1 MEGFKYIKNIVSG
14 GEGTILIYKEIGNS
28 VDKKGQVNY
37 GVNGSEFA
45 AEMLYLQQVC
55 KNITV
60 RINSIGGSVL
70 DGYSIASSIYNCS
83 VPVTTII
90 DGLAASTALWCA
102 CAAPVGNRKAM
113 DFSTGMIHA
122 SSGTSNDEVQ
132 NIIDNSINTILT
144 NRCKLKNEDIKSM
157 MEKETWLDSK
167 DMLKHGFIDEVV
179 STNKKVTA
187 SKNLTELV
195 NVYNKLINNESEMTN
210 EQIQAVEAENKALKS
225 EVETLKKE
233 INEFKEAKN
242 KAELE
247 AKNKLKTDATALVNK
262 AFEEGRITKEEVE
275 NTIENA
281 SKDEASFK
289 FVSNF
294 ISKLPNKK
302 TSTKIFN
309 IANVTDVEN
318 AEDRKNWTYRDWESK
333 DLKGL
338 QNMYQSE
345 PEKYNELLKTLK

>member
-1 MEGFKYIKNIVSG
+1 MVSG
-14 GEGTILIYKEIGNS
+14 GDGTILIYKEIGNS
-28 VDKKGQVNY
+28 VSKDGRMIY

-45 AEMLYLQQVC
+45 AEMLYLQDRC

-83 VPVTTII
+83 IPVTTVI

-122 SSGTSNDEVQ
+122 SSGASDNEVQ

-144 NRCKLKNEDIKSM
+144 NRCKLKTEDIKSM
-157 MEKETWLDSK
+157 MEKETWLDCK
-167 DMLKHGFIDEVV
+167 DMLKHGFIDEIV
-179 STNKKVTA
+179 STNKKVSA
-187 SKNLTELV
+187 SKNLAEMATI
-195 NVYNKLINNESEMTN
+195 YNKLINNESEMTN
-210 EQIQAVEAENKALKS
+210 EQIQAVEAENKALKGT
-225 EVETLKKE
+225 VETLQKE

-247 AKNKLKTDATALVNK
+247 AKTKLKTDATALVNK

-275 NTIENA
+275 TTIENA

-302 TSTKIFN
+302 TSTKIFDVK
-309 IANVTDVEN
+309 NVKEEKEVESR
-318 AEDRKNWTYRDWESK
+318 DKWTYRDWESK

>member
-1 MEGFKYIKNIVSG
+1 MVSG

-28 VDKKGQVNY
+28 VSKDGRMIY

-45 AEMLYLQQVC
+45 AEMLYLQERC

-83 VPVTTII
+83 VPVTTVI

-122 SSGTSNDEVQ
+122 SSGASDNDVQ
-132 NIIDNSINTILT
+132 NIIDNSINKILT
-144 NRCKLKNEDIKSM
+144 NRCKLKTEDIKSM
-157 MEKETWLDSK
+157 MEKETWLDCK
-167 DMLKHGFIDEVV
+167 DMLKHGFIDEIV
-179 STNKKVTA
+179 STNKKVSA
-187 SKNLTELV
+187 SKNLAEMATI
-195 NVYNKLINNESEMTN
+195 YNKLINNESEMTN

-247 AKNKLKTDATALVNK
+247 AKNKLKTDATTLVNK
-262 AFEEGRITKEEVE
+262 AHEEGRITKEEVE
-275 NTIENA
+275 STIENA
-281 SKDEASFK
+281 SKDETNFK
-289 FVSNF
+289 MVSNF
-294 ISKLPNKK
+294 LSKLPTKK
-302 TSTKIFN
+302 TSQKPFDVK
-309 IANVTDVEN
+309 NVKEGKEVESR
-318 AEDRKNWTYRDWESK
+318 DNWTYRDWESK

-338 QNMYQSE
+338 QNMYQNE
-345 PEKYNELLKTLK
+345 LEKYNELLKTLK

>member
-1 MEGFKYIKNIVSG
+1 MVSG

-28 VDKKGQVNY
+28 VSKDGRMIY

-45 AEMLYLQQVC
+45 AEMLYLQERC

-83 VPVTTII
+83 VPVTTVI

-122 SSGTSNDEVQ
+122 SSGASDNEVQ

-144 NRCKLKNEDIKSM
+144 NRCKLKTEDIKSM
-157 MEKETWLDSK
+157 MEKETWLDCK
-167 DMLKHGFIDEVV
+167 EMLKHGFIDEIV
-179 STNKKVTA
+179 STNKKVSA
-187 SKNLTELV
+187 SKNLAEMATI
-195 NVYNKLINNESEMTN
+195 YNKLINNESEMTN

-247 AKNKLKTDATALVNK
+247 AKNKLKTDATTLVNK
-262 AFEEGRITKEEVE
+262 AHEEGRITKEEVE
-275 NTIENA
+275 STIENA
-281 SKDEASFK
+281 SKDETNFK
-289 FVSNF
+289 MVSNF
-294 ISKLPNKK
+294 LSKLPTKK
-302 TSTKIFN
+302 TSQKPFN
-309 IANVTDVEN
+309 IANVTEVQN
-318 AEDRKNWTYRDWESK
+318 AEDRTNWTYKDWETK

-338 QNMYQSE
+338 QNMYVTNRAE
-345 PEKYNELLKTLK
+345 FDELVKTIKK

>member
-1 MEGFKYIKNIVSG
+1 MVSG
-14 GEGTILIYKEIGNS
+14 GDGTILIYKEIGNS
-28 VDKKGQVNY
+28 VSKDGRMIY

-45 AEMLYLQQVC
+45 AEMLYLQDRC

-83 VPVTTII
+83 IPVTTVI

-122 SSGTSNDEVQ
+122 SSGASDDEVQ
-132 NIIDNSINTILT
+132 TIIDNSINTILT
-144 NRCKLKNEDIKSM
+144 NRCKLKTEDIKSM
-157 MEKETWLDSK
+157 MEKETWLDCK
-167 DMLKHGFIDEVV
+167 DMLKHGFIDEIV
-179 STNKKVTA
+179 STNKKVSA
-187 SKNLTELV
+187 SKNLAEMAT
-195 NVYNKLINNESEMTN
+195 VYNKLINNESEMTN

-247 AKNKLKTDATALVNK
+247 AKNKLKTDATTLVNK
-262 AFEEGRITKEEVE
+262 AFEEGRITKEEVDS
-275 NTIENA
+275 TIENA

-302 TSTKIFN
+302 TSQKPFDVK
-309 IANVTDVEN
+309 NVKEEKEVESR
-318 AEDRKNWTYRDWESK
+318 DNWTYRDWESK

-345 PEKYNELLKTLK
+345 REKYNELVKTLK

>member
-1 MEGFKYIKNIVSG
+1 MVSG

-28 VDKKGQVNY
+28 VSKDGRMIY

-45 AEMLYLQQVC
+45 AEMLYLQERC

-83 VPVTTII
+83 VPVTTVI

-122 SSGTSNDEVQ
+122 SSGASDNEVQ

-144 NRCKLKNEDIKSM
+144 NRCKLKTEDIKSM
-157 MEKETWLDSK
+157 MEKETWLDCK
-167 DMLKHGFIDEVV
+167 DMLKHGFIDEIV
-179 STNKKVTA
+179 STNKKVSA
-187 SKNLTELV
+187 SKNLAEMATI
-195 NVYNKLINNESEMTN
+195 YNKLINNESEMTN

-247 AKNKLKTDATALVNK
+247 AKNKLKTDATTLVNK
-262 AFEEGRITKEEVE
+262 AHEEGRITKEEVE
-275 NTIENA
+275 STIENA
-281 SKDEASFK
+281 SKDETNFK
-289 FVSNF
+289 MVSNF
-294 ISKLPNKK
+294 LSKLPTKK
-302 TSTKIFN
+302 TSQKPFDVK
-309 IANVTDVEN
+309 NVKEGKEVESR
-318 AEDRKNWTYRDWESK
+318 DNWTYRDWESK

-338 QNMYQSE
+338 QNMYQNE
-345 PEKYNELLKTLK
+345 LEKYNELLKTLK